1 VKKGKYLHIYSKIK
15 IVERKKSE
23 SYERK
28 KKQSSNRRSFEK
40 TMATETNEN
49 LINSFIEITSSSR
62 EEANFFLESHTWN
75 LDAAVS
81 TFLDNDAAAA
91 AEPNP
96 TGPPPPSSTIAGA
109 QSPSQSHSP
118 DYTPSETSP
127 SPSRSRSASPSSR
140 AAPYGLRSRGGAG
153 ENKETENPSGIRS
166 SRSRQHA
173 GNIRTFADLNR
184 SPADGEGS
192 DSDEANEYYTGGQK
206 SGMMVQ
212 DPKKV
217 KDVDELFDQARQ
229 SAVDRPVEP
238 SRSASTSFTGAARL
252 LSGEAVSS
260 SPQQQQQEQPQRIMH
275 TITFWLN
282 GFTVNDGP
290 LRGFS
295 DPENAAFMNSISRSE
310 CPSELEPADK
320 KIPVHVDLVR
330 RGENF
335 TEPPKPKNPF
345 QGVGRTLGAS
355 GSGSSSAPQAS
366 SAPMN
371 VAPAPSRG
379 LVVDPAAPTTSIQL
393 RLADGTRLVS
403 RFNNHHTVRDVRG
416 FIDASRPGGSKEY
429 QLLTMGFPPKQLT
442 ELDQTIEQA
451 GIANAVVIQKF

>member
-1 VKKGKYLHIYSKIK
+1 
-15 IVERKKSE
+15 
-23 SYERK
+23 
-28 KKQSSNRRSFEK
+28 
-40 TMATETNEN
+40 MATTEMNEN
-49 LINSFIEITSSSR
+49 LINSFVEITSSSR
-62 EEANFFLESHTWN
+62 EEATFFLESHRWD
-75 LDAAVS
+75 LDSAVS

-91 AEPNP
+91 AAVVPNP
-96 TGPPPPSSTIAGA
+96 TGPPQPTSSVAA
-109 QSPSQSHSP
+109 VQSPSQSHSP

-127 SPSRSRSASPSSR
+127 SPSRSRSPSPSSR

-153 ENKETENPSGIRS
+153 ESKEAENPSGSRGT
-166 SRSRQHA
+166 RSRQQA

-192 DSDEANEYYTGGQK
+192 DSDEANEYYTGGEK

-212 DPKKV
+212 DPKKP
-217 KDVDELFDQARQ
+217 KDVDALFDQARQ
-229 SAVDRPVEP
+229 VAVDRPVES
-238 SRSASTSFTGAARL
+238 SRSASRSFTGAARL
-252 LSGEAVSS
+252 LSGETVSS
-260 SPQQQQQEQPQRIMH
+260 TPQQQQQDQPQMVMH

-290 LRGFS
+290 LRVFN
-295 DPENAAFMNSISRSE
+295 DPENKDFMESIVKSE
-310 CPSELEPADK
+310 CPHELEPEDR
-320 KIPVHVDLVR
+320 KIGVHVDLVR
-330 RGENF
+330 REENF
-335 TEPPKPKNPF
+335 TEQPKPKTPF

-355 GSGSSSAPQAS
+355 GSGSSSAAAEPQTS

-371 VAPAPSRG
+371 TAPAPSRG
-379 LVVDPAAPTTSIQL
+379 LIVDPAAPTTSIQL

-442 ELDQTIEQA
+442 DLDQTIEQA
-451 GIANAVVIQKF
+451 GIANSVVIQKF

>member
-1 VKKGKYLHIYSKIK
+1 MLLRLERSLTVKKGKYLHIYSKIK

-206 SGMMVQ
+206 RYN
-212 DPKKV
+212 
-217 KDVDELFDQARQ
+217 F
-229 SAVDRPVEP
+229 
-238 SRSASTSFTGAARL
+238 
-252 LSGEAVSS
+252 
-260 SPQQQQQEQPQRIMH
+260 QQI
-275 TITFWLN
+275 
-282 GFTVNDGP
+282 
-290 LRGFS
+290 
-295 DPENAAFMNSISRSE
+295 
-310 CPSELEPADK
+310 
-320 KIPVHVDLVR
+320 
-330 RGENF
+330 
-335 TEPPKPKNPF
+335 
-345 QGVGRTLGAS
+345 
-355 GSGSSSAPQAS
+355 
-366 SAPMN
+366 
-371 VAPAPSRG
+371 
-379 LVVDPAAPTTSIQL
+379 
-393 RLADGTRLVS
+393 
-403 RFNNHHTVRDVRG
+403 
-416 FIDASRPGGSKEY
+416 
-429 QLLTMGFPPKQLT
+429 
-442 ELDQTIEQA
+442 
-451 GIANAVVIQKF
+451 